1 MLRLFVSAAVV
12 ALSLAA
18 SIGGASAQSRVEAGV
33 LECRGETTNFI
44 LGSVTELGCLYRPGP
59 NAGPTQRYR
68 ATIRRVGVDLGFNG
82 DQALAWGVFAP
93 TYQIGLGDLAG
104 NYGGV
109 AAGASVG
116 VGVGANALIGGSA
129 NSYALQPVSLQGST
143 GLAVNAGI
151 ASLELRF
158 AR

>member
-1 MLRLFVSAAVV
+1 MRRLSVSAAVIAV
-12 ALSLAA
+12 SLAA
-18 SIGGASAQSRVEAGV
+18 AMGGASAQSRVEAGV

-68 ATIRRVGVDLGFNG
+68 ATIRRVGVDIGLNG
-82 DQALAWGVFAP
+82 EQALAWGVFAP
-93 TYQIGLGDLAG
+93 TVQIGLGDLSG

-109 AAGASVG
+109 AAGAAVG
-116 VGVGANALIGGSA
+116 AGVGANVLIGGSN
-129 NSYALQPVSLQGST
+129 NSYALQPLSVQGST

-151 ASLELRF
+151 AGLELRF

>member
-1 MLRLFVSAAVV
+1 MLRLSVSAA
-12 ALSLAA
+12 AIATSLIV
-18 SIGGASAQSRVEAGV
+18 SITGASAQSRVEAGV

-68 ATIRRVGVDLGFNG
+68 ATIRRVGVDIGLTGE
-82 DQALAWGVFAP
+82 QALAWGVFAP
-93 TYQIGLGDLAG
+93 TVQIGLGDLSG

-116 VGVGANALIGGSA
+116 VGVGANALVGGSN
-129 NSYALQPVSLQGST
+129 NSFALQPLSLQGST
-143 GLAVNAGI
+143 GLAVNAGV